1 MRVAIAGASGL
12 IGSSLIQFFH
22 AEGHEVIPLK
32 RNSSGLYEIPFE
44 GADLVINLAGE
55 SVSQRWSTS
64 VKKEIMDSRIETT
77 KSLVKQA
84 LEAKN
89 PPKVFLNASAIGF
102 YGNREEQTV
111 DETSVHGS
119 GFLAEVAEAWEE
131 ALRPLDRSK
140 IRHASLRFG
149 IVLSTKGGALAKM
162 LTPFKLGLGGKIGTG
177 KQFMSWISLD
187 DVLGAIHHVW
197 MNESLKGPINMVS
210 PFPVRNDEFTKTLAA
225 TLQRPAIFPMPAFA
239 VKLLFGEMGEELL
252 LSGAK
257 VEPKKLLGSGYPF
270 LYPKLEQALKN
281 LLK

>member
-1 MRVAIAGASGL
+1 MRIAIAGASGL
-12 IGSSLIQFFH
+12 IGSSLIPFFH

-32 RNSSGLYEIPFE
+32 RNAAGIYEIPFE

-55 SVSQRWSTS
+55 TVSQRWTGS
-64 VKKEIMDSRIETT
+64 VKKEILESRVETT
-77 KSLVKQA
+77 KSLVKQV

-89 PPKVFLNASAIGF
+89 PPTVFLNASAIGY
-102 YGNREEQTV
+102 YGNRDEQTV
-111 DETSVHGS
+111 DESSSQGS
-119 GFLAEVAEAWEE
+119 GFLSEVVEAWEKE
-131 ALRPLDRSK
+131 LQPLERRK
-140 IRHASLRFG
+140 IRSASLRFG
-149 IVLSTKGGALAKM
+149 VVLSTKGGALGKM
-162 LTPFKLGLGGKIGTG
+162 LTPFKLGLGGKIGSG

-197 MNESLKGPINMVS
+197 MNETLNGPINFVS
-210 PFPVRNDEFTKTLAA
+210 PFPVRNEEFTQTLAKV
-225 TLQRPAIFPMPAFA
+225 LQRPAIFPMPAFA

-252 LSGAK
+252 LSSAK